1 MTTGVTFYDWGG
13 KPALIQ
19 DGQARAVFTI
29 GGTWGGAAPEDGVA
43 VASVRSTGLSIGRDE
58 FDARFSAW
66 GLADLDGWYR
76 SRTSTAPN
84 DTYAKARRFASA

>member
-19 DGQARAVFTI
+19 VGQVRAVFMI
-29 GGTWGGAAPEDGVA
+29 GGAWAEAPQDDGVA

-66 GLADLDGWYR
+66 GLADLDGWYQVPDPER
-76 SRTSTAPN
+76 PFDS
-84 DTYAKARRFASA
+84 YAKARAWASR

>member
-29 GGTWGGAAPEDGVA
+29 GGAWKGALPEDGVA
-43 VASVRSTGLSIGRDE
+43 VTSVRSTGLSIGRDE

-66 GLADLDGWYR
+66 GLADLDGWYQ
-76 SRTSTAPN
+76 AP
-84 DTYAKARRFASA
+84 DPDRPFDSYAKARFYASR